1 MFSTR
6 NIRCATEA
14 EREYYGSSLYPL
26 QDQVCR
32 LIGLGGLY
40 LSGGTALSR
49 VYFKHRYSDDL
60 DFFYN
65 GHLHP
70 KENFAV
76 DVRESIERVA
86 TIFKVEM
93 LLDSDYFKRIM
104 VIDRET
110 ILKVEYIYEPYTH
123 FGEFVEWGGC
133 FVDSLENIGVNKI
146 TAAQN
151 RKTAKDF
158 VDLYFLL
165 QKLDLERLI
174 QGTKEKIVPL
184 DYESAVLAFS
194 DCNLEG
200 TAVMTHSLEPAE
212 MNLFGS
218 DLMRKLINHARTV

>member
-6 NIRCATEA
+6 NLRCATNSEQ
-14 EREYYGSSLYPL
+14 EYYNSCLYPL
-26 QDQVCR
+26 QDQVCQ
-32 LIGLGGLY
+32 LVGFGGLY

-49 VYFKHRYSDDL
+49 MYFNHRYSDDL

-76 DVRESIERVA
+76 EVHESIERLASVYQ
-86 TIFKVEM
+86 VEII
-93 LLDSDYFKRIM
+93 LNSDYFKRIM
-104 VIDRET
+104 VTEQET

-123 FGEFVEWGGC
+123 IGDLVEWSGC

-146 TAAQN
+146 TAAQD

-174 QGTKEKIVPL
+174 QGAKEKIVPL
-184 DYESAVLAFS
+184 DYESTVLAFS
-194 DCNLEG
+194 DRVLEG
-200 TAVMTHSLEPAE
+200 TVVMKQTLEPEE
-212 MNLFGS
+212 MNRFGS
-218 DLMRKLINHARTV
+218 DLIRKLINHARTV

>member
-14 EREYYGSSLYPL
+14 EREYYDSCLYPL

-32 LIGLGGLY
+32 LIGYGGLY

-49 VYFKHRYSDDL
+49 AYFNHRYSDDL

-86 TIFKVEM
+86 TIFQVEM
-93 LLDSDYFKRIM
+93 ALDSDYFKRIM
-104 VIDRET
+104 VTDRET

-123 FGEFVEWGGC
+123 FGEFVEWAGC

-146 TAAQN
+146 TAAQD

-165 QKLDLERLI
+165 HKLDLERLI
-174 QGTKEKIVPL
+174 QCAKEKIVPM

-194 DCNLEG
+194 DRNLEG
-200 TAVMTHSLEPAE
+200 TAVMTQSLEPEE
-212 MNLFGS
+212 MNRFGS
-218 DLMRKLINHARTV
+218 DLIRKLINHARTV